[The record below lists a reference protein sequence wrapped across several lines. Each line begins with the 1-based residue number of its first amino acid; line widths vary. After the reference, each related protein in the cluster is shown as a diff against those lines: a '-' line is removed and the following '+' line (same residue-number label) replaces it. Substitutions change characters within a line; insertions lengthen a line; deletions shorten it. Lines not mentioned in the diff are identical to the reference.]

1 VPAALLTAVDST
13 RMHPGV
19 ALAANQLVLLVLTS
33 QCQQRWV
40 NNSSSQ
46 AQHQVQG
53 GLCQAMGV
61 TASEKCQQ
69 FLDESQLLCG
79 LTRQP
84 LTLLDVVVLQGAA
97 ILELLASKDKTL
109 LVRRDAFLVLDF
121 SFNSFDGVGALHLEG
136 DGLSRQGFHK
146 DLQRN
151 SVRVERRGEK
161 TTRRTGWQVSHCA
174 V

>member
-53 GLCQAMGV
+53 GL
-61 TASEKCQQ
+61 
-69 FLDESQLLCG
+69 
-79 LTRQP
+79 
-84 LTLLDVVVLQGAA
+84 LLDVVVLQGAA